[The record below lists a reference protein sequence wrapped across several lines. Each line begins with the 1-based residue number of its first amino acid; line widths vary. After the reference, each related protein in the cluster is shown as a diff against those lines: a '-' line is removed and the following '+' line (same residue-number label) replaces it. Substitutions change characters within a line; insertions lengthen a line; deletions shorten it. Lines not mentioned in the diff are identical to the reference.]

1 MVFWLLKKSKNLK
14 YIIMRKAKSRVVII
28 AITLVLFF
36 IHIQANQAV
45 GQTNNSNSSDGGGSA
60 KAQAS
65 ASLPSVSLGDSKSA
79 GTPSG
84 SPEPSLGL
92 DGVNWDGKS
101 FKITDIKIIDSKFS
115 AYLNEPEISYE
126 EEKEYAKL
134 VNELLERLD
143 IFRIRSEG
151 KKLLHEV
158 LPILKAASRHP
169 RDGGLCRQIY
179 NAVGVDAQSK
189 DSALS
194 KEDRIKAL
202 KKEIDTIKWNLSVT
216 AKPSSMDVK
225 PSYNSTASSF
235 EYEEAQREKR
245 TRLAFMQNDLEDKYS
260 ELLATQNSIVSKTDD
275 ARLAL
280 QRMVIGNFINKRF
293 DHVMIAASFYRLLYS
308 DGAGEVKLQERI
320 IEEAANNAKKLR
332 SATSF
337 DKNTTTSETMGIGTS
352 GLYSNKTTTRNN
364 SESGIA
370 SMLPSASEALG
381 AVTAAKIKVASLIP
395 DTMTEVEM
403 ISQEAID
410 QCNRYVSAVR
420 GHIAQN
426 ELENAFER
434 LQEAFA
440 VGEQLASIRSFP
452 REYRQQL
459 WKYKKAVKE
468 ARAGLASKDLGKAK
482 LAMDQLGQMTTDN
495 PFSKEESEMGNIKII
510 SAMHLA
516 KAKEAATRGD
526 RETMNKELEEAA
538 KIWPQNPALA
548 EASAKMLDQ
557 LNQQVQGKEDLKKLL
572 EQRNFKYIMDEKAKF
587 LAMASDDPALL
598 EKLKKVLEQEGK
610 ALSWKSRVEEL
621 LKRNDP
627 YGAWEEAE
635 KGIIE
640 HPESN
645 DLMKLRSDAA
655 VKCPEFVDK
664 IEKARIATARQDPA
678 AALSAYLVARQIYPQ
693 SALAREG
700 IDNLS
705 KQLLSK

>member
-28 AITLVLFF
+28 AITLVLFL

>member
-1 MVFWLLKKSKNLK
+1 
-14 YIIMRKAKSRVVII
+14 MRKVESNILVV
-28 AITLVLFF
+28 AMKLGLFF
-36 IHIQANQAV
+36 IYVQANQTF
-45 GQTNNSNSSDGGGSA
+45 GQTNNSNSSDGAGSA

-65 ASLPSVSLGDSKSA
+65 ASLPSVSLGDSNSGGK
-79 GTPSG
+79 PSG

-151 KKLLHEV
+151 KRLLQEV

-189 DSALS
+189 DAALS
-194 KEDRIKAL
+194 KEGRINAL
-202 KKEIDTIKWNLSVT
+202 KKEIDTIKWNMSVT
-216 AKPSSMDVK
+216 AKPSAMDIK
-225 PSYNSTASSF
+225 PNINSTASSF

-245 TRLAFMQNDLEDKYS
+245 TRMAFMQNELEDKYS
-260 ELLATQNSIVSKTDD
+260 ELLANQNSIVSKTDD

-337 DKNTTTSETMGIGTS
+337 DKNTTTSETMGLGTS

-364 SESGIA
+364 SESGIT

-426 ELENAFER
+426 ELQNAFER
-434 LQEAFA
+434 MQEAFA
-440 VGEQLASIRSFP
+440 VGEQLASVRSFP

-459 WKYKKAVKE
+459 WKYKKAVQE

-482 LAMDQLGQMTTDN
+482 LAMDQLGQITTDN
-495 PFSKEESEMGNIKII
+495 PFSKEESEMGNIKTI

-526 RETMNKELEEAA
+526 REAMNKELEEAA

-557 LNQQVQGKEDLKKLL
+557 LNQQVQGKEELKKLL
-572 EQRNFKYIMDEKAKF
+572 EQKNFKYIMEEKAKF
-587 LAMASDDPALL
+587 LAVASDDPALL
-598 EKLKKVLEQEGK
+598 EKLKNVLEQEGK
-610 ALSWKSRVEEL
+610 ALSWKTRVEEL

-655 VKCPEFVDK
+655 VKCPDFIDK
-664 IEKARIATARQDPA
+664 IEKARIATVRQDPA
-678 AALSAYLVARQIYPQ
+678 AALAAYLVARQIYPQ

-700 IDNLS
+700 IDSLS

>member
-1 MVFWLLKKSKNLK
+1 MSNLK
-14 YIIMRKAKSRVVII
+14 LKNALVATFLGLLFYHWQVIQI
-28 AITLVLFF
+28 F
-36 IHIQANQAV
+36 
-45 GQTNNSNSSDGGGSA
+45 GQTNSHSSSDGTGSA

-65 ASLPSVSLGDSKSA
+65 ASLPSVSLGNSNS
-79 GTPSG
+79 GGVPSG

-101 FKITDIKIIDSKFS
+101 FKVTDIKIIDSKFS
-115 AYLNEPEISYE
+115 AYLNEPEISFE
-126 EEKEYAKL
+126 EEKEYSKL

-151 KKLLHEV
+151 KKLLEEV

-194 KEDRIKAL
+194 KEVRIKAL
-202 KKEIDTIKWNLSVT
+202 KKEIETMKWNMSLT
-216 AKPSSMDVK
+216 ARPGAFE
-225 PSYNSTASSF
+225 PRPNLNNTASSF
-235 EYEEAQREKR
+235 EYEEAQREKK

-293 DHVMIAASFYRLLYS
+293 DHVMIATSFYRLLYS

-337 DKNTTTSETMGIGTS
+337 DRSTMTSETMRADTS
-352 GLYSNKTTTRNN
+352 GVYSNKTTTRNN
-364 SESGIA
+364 TESGIT

-410 QCNRYVSAVR
+410 QCNRYVSVVR

-426 ELENAFER
+426 ELENALER
-434 LQEAFA
+434 LREAYA
-440 VGEQLASIRSFP
+440 VGEQLASVRSFP
-452 REYRQQL
+452 RDYKQQL
-459 WKYKKAVKE
+459 WKYKKAVQE
-468 ARAGLASKDLGKAK
+468 ARAGLASKDLSKAK
-482 LAMDQLGQMTTDN
+482 SAMDQLGQMTTDN
-495 PFSKEESEMGNIKII
+495 PFSKEESEMGNIKTI

-516 KAKEAATRGD
+516 KAKEAAIRGD

-548 EASAKMLDQ
+548 ESSAKMLDQ

-572 EQRNFKYIMDEKAKF
+572 EQKNFKYIMDEKAKF
-587 LAMASDDPALL
+587 LAVAADDPALL
-598 EKLKKVLEQEGK
+598 EKLKNVLEQQGK
-610 ALSWKSRVEEL
+610 ALSWKARVEEL

-635 KGIIE
+635 KGILE
-640 HPESN
+640 HPENN
-645 DLMKLRSDAA
+645 DLMRLRSDAA

-664 IEKARIATARQDPA
+664 IEKARIATVRQDPA
-678 AALSAYLVARQIYPQ
+678 AALAAYLVARQIYPQ
-693 SALAREG
+693 STLAREG
-700 IDNLS
+700 IDSLS
-705 KQLLSK
+705 KQLLAK

>member
-1 MVFWLLKKSKNLK
+1 
-14 YIIMRKAKSRVVII
+14 MRKVKSNILVV
-28 AITLVLFF
+28 AMKLGLFF
-36 IHIQANQAV
+36 IYVQANQAF
-45 GQTNNSNSSDGGGSA
+45 GQTNNSNSSDGAGSA

-65 ASLPSVSLGDSKSA
+65 ASLPSVSLGDSNSGGK
-79 GTPSG
+79 PSG

-151 KKLLHEV
+151 KRLLQEV

-189 DSALS
+189 DAALS
-194 KEDRIKAL
+194 KEGRINAL
-202 KKEIDTIKWNLSVT
+202 KKEIDTIKWNMSVT
-216 AKPSSMDVK
+216 AKPSAMDIK
-225 PSYNSTASSF
+225 PNINSTASSF

-245 TRLAFMQNDLEDKYS
+245 TRMAFMQNELEDKYS
-260 ELLATQNSIVSKTDD
+260 ELLANQNSIVSKTDD

-337 DKNTTTSETMGIGTS
+337 DKNTTTSETMGLGTS

-364 SESGIA
+364 SESGIT

-426 ELENAFER
+426 ELQNAFER
-434 LQEAFA
+434 MQEAFA
-440 VGEQLASIRSFP
+440 VGEQLASVRSFP

-459 WKYKKAVKE
+459 WKYKKAVQE

-495 PFSKEESEMGNIKII
+495 PFSKEESEMGNIKTI

-526 RETMNKELEEAA
+526 REAMNKELEEAA

-557 LNQQVQGKEDLKKLL
+557 LNQQVQGKEELKKLL
-572 EQRNFKYIMDEKAKF
+572 EQKNFKYIMEEKAKF
-587 LAMASDDPALL
+587 LAVASDDPALL
-598 EKLKKVLEQEGK
+598 EKLKNVLEQEGK
-610 ALSWKSRVEEL
+610 ALSWKTRVEEL

-664 IEKARIATARQDPA
+664 IEKARIATVRQDPA
-678 AALSAYLVARQIYPQ
+678 AALAAYLVARQIYPQ
-693 SALAREG
+693 STLAREG
-700 IDNLS
+700 IDSLS

>member
-1 MVFWLLKKSKNLK
+1 MAFWLLKKSKNHK
-14 YIIMRKAKSRVVII
+14 YNNMRKVESNILVV
-28 AITLVLFF
+28 AMSLGLFL
-36 IHIQANQAV
+36 IYVQANQTF
-45 GQTNNSNSSDGGGSA
+45 GQTNNSNSSDGAGSA

-65 ASLPSVSLGDSKSA
+65 ASLPSVSLGDSNSGGK
-79 GTPSG
+79 PSG

-143 IFRIRSEG
+143 VFRIRSEG
-151 KKLLHEV
+151 KRLLQEV
-158 LPILKAASRHP
+158 LPILKAASKHP
-169 RDGGLCRQIY
+169 CDGGLCRQIY

-189 DSALS
+189 DTALS
-194 KEDRIKAL
+194 KEGRINAL
-202 KKEIDTIKWNLSVT
+202 KKEIDTIKWNMSVT
-216 AKPSSMDVK
+216 AKPSAMDTK
-225 PSYNSTASSF
+225 PNINSTASSF

-245 TRLAFMQNDLEDKYS
+245 TRLAFMQNELEDKYS

-275 ARLAL
+275 SRLAL
-280 QRMVIGNFINKRF
+280 QRMVIGNFINRRF
-293 DHVMIAASFYRLLYS
+293 DHVMIATSFYRLLYS

-337 DKNTTTSETMGIGTS
+337 DKNTTTSETMGLGTS

-364 SESGIA
+364 SESGIT

-468 ARAGLASKDLGKAK
+468 ARAGLASKDLSKAK

-495 PFSKEESEMGNIKII
+495 PFSKEESEMGNIKTI

-587 LAMASDDPALL
+587 LAVASDDPTLL
-598 EKLKKVLEQEGK
+598 EKLKNVLEQEGK
-610 ALSWKSRVEEL
+610 ALSWKARVEEL

-635 KGIIE
+635 KAIIE

-664 IEKARIATARQDPA
+664 IEKARIATIRQDPA
-678 AALSAYLVARQIYPQ
+678 AALAAYLVARQIYPQ
-693 SALAREG
+693 SSLAREG
-700 IDNLS
+700 IDTLS

>member
-1 MVFWLLKKSKNLK
+1 LILVEQSELIGQSNGSPP
-14 YIIMRKAKSRVVII
+14 A
-28 AITLVLFF
+28 AGGQAQATATLPALP
-36 IHIQANQAV
+36 N
-45 GQTNNSNSSDGGGSA
+45 GGGNSA
-60 KAQAS
+60 GV
-65 ASLPSVSLGDSKSA
+65 PA
-79 GTPSG
+79 GTP
-84 SPEPSLGL
+84 EPTTGL

-101 FKITDIKIIDSKFS
+101 FKITDVKIIDSKFS
-115 AYLNEPEISYE
+115 AYLNEPAISYE

-143 IFRIRSEG
+143 VFRIRSEG
-151 KKLLHEV
+151 KKLLQEV
-158 LPILKAASRHP
+158 LPLLKAASRHP
-169 RDGGLCRQIY
+169 RDGGCCRQIY

-194 KEDRIKAL
+194 KEVRIMAL
-202 KKEIDTIKWNLSVT
+202 KKEIETMKWNMSLT
-216 AKPSSMDVK
+216 ARPGTMEIKPSF
-225 PSYNSTASSF
+225 NSTSSSF

-245 TRLAFMQNDLEDKYS
+245 TRMAFMQNDLEDKYS

-280 QRMVIGNFINKRF
+280 QRMIVGNFINKRF
-293 DHVMIAASFYRLLYS
+293 DHVMIATSFYRLLYS
-308 DGAGEVKLQERI
+308 DGAGEVKLQEKI

-337 DKNTTTSETMGIGTS
+337 DRNTTTSETMGVGTS
-352 GLYSNKTTTRNN
+352 GLYSNRTTTRNN
-364 SESGIA
+364 SDSGIT

-395 DTMTEVEM
+395 DTMTELEM

-440 VGEQLASIRSFP
+440 VGEQLASVRSFP
-452 REYRQQL
+452 REYKQQL

-482 LAMDQLGQMTTDN
+482 LAMDRLGQMTTDN
-495 PFSKEESEMGNIKII
+495 PFSKEESEMGNITTI

-516 KAKEAATRGD
+516 KAREAATRGD

-557 LNQQVQGKEDLKKLL
+557 LNQQVQGKEDLRKLLQQKNYKYIMEEKARFLAASSDEPVLL
-572 EQRNFKYIMDEKAKF
+572 EQLKN
-587 LAMASDDPALL
+587 AL
-598 EKLKKVLEQEGK
+598 ETQGK
-610 ALSWKSRVEEL
+610 ALAWKARIEEL
-621 LKRNDP
+621 LKRGDP

-635 KGIIE
+635 KGISE
-640 HPESN
+640 HPEN
-645 DLMKLRSDAA
+645 TDLMKLRSDAS
-655 VKCPEFVDK
+655 VKCPEYVDK
-664 IEKARIATARQDPA
+664 IEKARSAESKDDPA
-678 AALSAYLVARQIYPQ
+678 AALALYLAARQIYPQ
-693 SALAREG
+693 SALARDG
-700 IDNLS
+700 IASLA
-705 KQLLSK
+705 KKLLAK

>member
-1 MVFWLLKKSKNLK
+1 MKNPNYLLLLGSILIQVNQSGL
-14 YIIMRKAKSRVVII
+14 I
-28 AITLVLFF
+28 AQSNGSPPTAGGQAQATATLPA
-36 IHIQANQAV
+36 IPN
-45 GQTNNSNSSDGGGSA
+45 GGGNSA
-60 KAQAS
+60 GA
-65 ASLPSVSLGDSKSA
+65 PA
-79 GTPSG
+79 GTP
-84 SPEPSLGL
+84 EPTAGL

-151 KKLLHEV
+151 KKLLQEV

-169 RDGGLCRQIY
+169 RDGGCCRQIY
-179 NAVGVDAQSK
+179 NAVGVDSQSK
-189 DSALS
+189 DTALT
-194 KEDRIKAL
+194 KADRIKAL
-202 KKEIDTIKWNLSVT
+202 KKEIETIKWNMSVS
-216 AKPSSMDVK
+216 AKPSAMDVK
-225 PSYNSTASSF
+225 PSFNSTASSF

-275 ARLAL
+275 ARFAL
-280 QRMVIGNFINKRF
+280 QRMVVGNFINKRF
-293 DHVMIAASFYRLLYS
+293 DHVMIATSFYRLLYS

-320 IEEAANNAKKLR
+320 IEEAASNAKKLR

-352 GLYSNKTTTRNN
+352 GVYSNRTTTKNN
-364 SESGIA
+364 SESGIT

-410 QCNRYVSAVR
+410 QCNRYVSTVR
-420 GHIAQN
+420 GHMAQN

-440 VGEQLASIRSFP
+440 VGEQLACVRSFP
-452 REYRQQL
+452 REYKQQL
-459 WKYKKAVKE
+459 WKYKKAVQE

-482 LAMDQLGQMTTDN
+482 LAMDRLGQMTTDN
-495 PFSKEESEMGNIKII
+495 PFSKEESEMGNIKTI

-516 KAKEAATRGD
+516 KAREAATRGD

-572 EQRNFKYIMDEKAKF
+572 QQKNYKYIMDEKARF
-587 LAMASDDPALL
+587 LAASSDEPALL
-598 EKLKKVLEQEGK
+598 EQLKNVLETQGK
-610 ALSWKSRVEEL
+610 ALAWKARIEEL
-621 LKRNDP
+621 LKRGDP

-635 KGIIE
+635 KGIGE
-640 HPESN
+640 HPEN
-645 DLMKLRSDAA
+645 TDLMKLRSDAA
-655 VKCPEFVDK
+655 VKCPEYVDK
-664 IEKARIATARQDPA
+664 IEKARSAESRDDPA
-678 AALSAYLVARQIYPQ
+678 AALASYLAARQIYPQ
-693 SALAREG
+693 SALARDG
-700 IDNLS
+700 IASLS
-705 KQLLSK
+705 KKLLTK

>member
-1 MVFWLLKKSKNLK
+1 MVFWLLRKLRNPETGRFTNTKMKKRIC
-14 YIIMRKAKSRVVII
+14 Y
-28 AITLVLFF
+28 VL
-36 IHIQANQAV
+36 IGLALTQGHQCCLLAQAGSAPSSTGGGGAQAQANA
-45 GQTNNSNSSDGGGSA
+45 T
-60 KAQAS
+60 
-65 ASLPSVSLGDSKSA
+65 LPSI
-79 GTPSG
+79 PSG
-84 SPEPSLGL
+84 PSNGAGNPAGIPEPTSGL

-101 FKITDIKIIDSKFS
+101 FKITDVKIIDSKFS

-151 KKLLHEV
+151 RSLLKEV

-169 RDGGLCRQIY
+169 RDGGCCRQIY
-179 NAVGVDAQSK
+179 NAVGVDSQSK
-189 DSALS
+189 DTAVT
-194 KEDRIKAL
+194 KAGRIEAL
-202 KKEIDTIKWNLSVT
+202 KKEIDTIKWNMSVT
-216 AKPSSMDVK
+216 AKPGAMDVK
-225 PSYNSTASSF
+225 PTFNSTASSF

-245 TRLAFMQNDLEDKYS
+245 TRMAFMQNDLEDKYS

-352 GLYSNKTTTRNN
+352 GVYSNRTTTRNN
-364 SESGIA
+364 SESGIT

-410 QCNRYVSAVR
+410 QCNRYVSSVR
-420 GHIAQN
+420 AHIAQN
-426 ELENAFER
+426 ELENAFDR

-452 REYRQQL
+452 REYKQQL
-459 WKYKKAVKE
+459 WKYKKAVQE

-482 LAMDQLGQMTTDN
+482 LAMDRLGQMTSDN
-495 PFSKEESEMGNIKII
+495 PFSKEESEMGNIKTI

-572 EQRNFKYIMDEKAKF
+572 EQKNFKYIMEEKARF
-587 LAMASDDPALL
+587 LAVASDEPTLL
-598 EKLKKVLEQEGK
+598 EKLKNVLEQEGK
-610 ALSWKSRVEEL
+610 ALSWKARVEEL

-640 HPESN
+640 HPENN

-664 IEKARIATARQDPA
+664 IEKARIAIGRQDPT
-678 AALSAYLVARQIYPQ
+678 AALAAYLTARQIYPQ
-693 SALAREG
+693 SSLSREG
-700 IDNLS
+700 IDSLS

>member
-1 MVFWLLKKSKNLK
+1 MVFWLLRKSKNHK
-14 YIIMRKAKSRVVII
+14 YIIMRKVESNILVIV
-28 AITLVLFF
+28 ITLGVFF
-36 IHIQANQAV
+36 IHMQANQTF
-45 GQTNNSNSSDGGGSA
+45 GQTNNSNSSDGTGSA

-65 ASLPSVSLGDSKSA
+65 ASLPSVPLGNSNSG

-84 SPEPSLGL
+84 SPEPTLGL
-92 DGVNWDGKS
+92 DGINWDGKS
-101 FKITDIKIIDSKFS
+101 FKITDIKLIDSKFS

-134 VNELLERLD
+134 VNELLERLY
-143 IFRIRSEG
+143 IFRIRSDG
-151 KKLLHEV
+151 KKLLEEV

-179 NAVGVDAQSK
+179 NAVGVDVQSK
-189 DSALS
+189 DAAFS
-194 KEDRIKAL
+194 KAGRIKEL
-202 KKEIDTIKWNLSVT
+202 KKEIETLKWNMSVT
-216 AKPSSMDVK
+216 ARPGAMDVK
-225 PSYNSTASSF
+225 PSLNNTGSSF

-245 TRLAFMQNDLEDKYS
+245 TRVAFMQNDLEDKYT
-260 ELLATQNSIVSKTDD
+260 ELLATQNSITSKTDD

-280 QRMVIGNFINKRF
+280 QRMVIGNFINRRF

-332 SATSF
+332 SATGF
-337 DKNTTTSETMGIGTS
+337 DRNTTTSETTGVGTS

-364 SESGIA
+364 TESGIT

-381 AVTAAKIKVASLIP
+381 AVTATKIKVASLIP

-410 QCNRYVSAVR
+410 QCNRYISAVR
-420 GHIAQN
+420 GHIAEN
-426 ELENAFER
+426 ELENALER
-434 LQEAFA
+434 LREAFS
-440 VGEQLASIRSFP
+440 VGEQLASVRSFP

-459 WKYKKAVKE
+459 WKYKKAVQE
-468 ARAGLASKDLGKAK
+468 ARAGLASKDFGKAK
-482 LAMDQLGQMTTDN
+482 LAMDRLGQMTTDN
-495 PFSKEESEMGNIKII
+495 PFSKEESEMGNIKTT

-516 KAKEAATRGD
+516 KAREAATRGD

-572 EQRNFKYIMDEKAKF
+572 EQKNFKYIMDEKAKF
-587 LAMASDDPALL
+587 LAVASDEPALL

-610 ALSWKSRVEEL
+610 ALSWKTRVEEL

-635 KGIIE
+635 KGIVE
-640 HPESN
+640 HPESS

-664 IEKARIATARQDPA
+664 IEKARVATVRQDPA
-678 AALSAYLVARQIYPQ
+678 AALAAYLVARQIYPQ
-693 SALAREG
+693 STLAREG
-700 IDNLS
+700 IDSLS

>member
-1 MVFWLLKKSKNLK
+1 
-14 YIIMRKAKSRVVII
+14 MRKVKSNILVV
-28 AITLVLFF
+28 AMKLGLFF
-36 IHIQANQAV
+36 IYVQANQAF
-45 GQTNNSNSSDGGGSA
+45 GQTNNSNSSDGAGSA

-65 ASLPSVSLGDSKSA
+65 ASLPSVSLGDSNSGGK
-79 GTPSG
+79 PSG

-151 KKLLHEV
+151 KRLLQEV

-189 DSALS
+189 DAALS
-194 KEDRIKAL
+194 KEGRINAL
-202 KKEIDTIKWNLSVT
+202 KKEIDTIKWNMSVT
-216 AKPSSMDVK
+216 AKPSAMDIK
-225 PSYNSTASSF
+225 PNINSTASSF

-245 TRLAFMQNDLEDKYS
+245 TRMAFMQNELEDKYS
-260 ELLATQNSIVSKTDD
+260 ELLANQNSIVSKTDD

-337 DKNTTTSETMGIGTS
+337 DKNTTTSETMGLGTS

-364 SESGIA
+364 SESGIT

-426 ELENAFER
+426 ELQNAFER
-434 LQEAFA
+434 MQEAFA
-440 VGEQLASIRSFP
+440 VGEQLASVRSFP

-459 WKYKKAVKE
+459 WKYKKAVQE

-495 PFSKEESEMGNIKII
+495 PFSKEESEMGNIKTI

-526 RETMNKELEEAA
+526 REAMNKELEEAA

>member
-1 MVFWLLKKSKNLK
+1 
-14 YIIMRKAKSRVVII
+14 MRKVKSNILVV
-28 AITLVLFF
+28 AMKLGLFF
-36 IHIQANQAV
+36 IYVQANQAF
-45 GQTNNSNSSDGGGSA
+45 GQTNNSNSSDGAGSA

-65 ASLPSVSLGDSKSA
+65 ASLPSVSLGDSNSGGK
-79 GTPSG
+79 PSG

-151 KKLLHEV
+151 KRLLQEV

-189 DSALS
+189 DAALS
-194 KEDRIKAL
+194 KEGRINAL
-202 KKEIDTIKWNLSVT
+202 KKEIDTIKWNMSVT
-216 AKPSSMDVK
+216 AKPSAMDIK
-225 PSYNSTASSF
+225 PNINSTASSF

-245 TRLAFMQNDLEDKYS
+245 TRMAFMQNELEDKYS
-260 ELLATQNSIVSKTDD
+260 ELLANQNSIVSKTDD

-337 DKNTTTSETMGIGTS
+337 DKNTTTSETMGLGTS

-364 SESGIA
+364 SESGIT

-426 ELENAFER
+426 ELQNAFER
-434 LQEAFA
+434 MQEAFA
-440 VGEQLASIRSFP
+440 VGEQLASVRSFP

-459 WKYKKAVKE
+459 WKYKKAVQE

-495 PFSKEESEMGNIKII
+495 PFSKEESEMGNIKTI

-526 RETMNKELEEAA
+526 REAMNKELEEAA

-557 LNQQVQGKEDLKKLL
+557 LNQQVQGKEELKKLL
-572 EQRNFKYIMDEKAKF
+572 EQKNFKYIMEEKAKF
-587 LAMASDDPALL
+587 LAVSSDDPALL
-598 EKLKKVLEQEGK
+598 EKLKNVLEQEGK
-610 ALSWKSRVEEL
+610 ALSWKTRVEEL

-645 DLMKLRSDAA
+645 DLLKLRSDAA

-664 IEKARIATARQDPA
+664 IEKARIAKVRQDPA
-678 AALSAYLVARQIYPQ
+678 AALAAYLVARQIYPQ
-693 SALAREG
+693 STLAREG
-700 IDNLS
+700 IDSLS

>member
-1 MVFWLLKKSKNLK
+1 M
-14 YIIMRKAKSRVVII
+14 
-28 AITLVLFF
+28 
-36 IHIQANQAV
+36 IQVDQSELI
-45 GQTNNSNSSDGGGSA
+45 GQSNSTPPAGGGQ
-60 KAQAS
+60 AQATATLPAIPNGGGNS
-65 ASLPSVSLGDSKSA
+65 AGVPA
-79 GTPSG
+79 GTP
-84 SPEPSLGL
+84 EPTTGL

-101 FKITDIKIIDSKFS
+101 FKITDIKIIESKFS

-134 VNELLERLD
+134 INELLERLD

-151 KKLLHEV
+151 KRLLQEV

-169 RDGGLCRQIY
+169 RDGGCCRQIY
-179 NAVGVDAQSK
+179 NAVGVDSQSK
-189 DSALS
+189 DTALT
-194 KEDRIKAL
+194 KADRIGAL
-202 KKEIDTIKWNLSVT
+202 KKEIETIKWNMSVS
-216 AKPSSMDVK
+216 AKPSAMDVR
-225 PSYNSTASSF
+225 PNFNSTSSSF

-275 ARLAL
+275 ARFAL
-280 QRMVIGNFINKRF
+280 QRMVVGNFINKRF
-293 DHVMIAASFYRLLYS
+293 DHVMIATSFYRLLYS

-320 IEEAANNAKKLR
+320 IEEAASNAKKLR

-352 GLYSNKTTTRNN
+352 GVYSNRTTTKNN
-364 SESGIA
+364 SESGIT

-410 QCNRYVSAVR
+410 QCNRYVSTVR
-420 GHIAQN
+420 GHMAQN

-440 VGEQLASIRSFP
+440 VGEQLACIRSFP
-452 REYRQQL
+452 REYKQQL
-459 WKYKKAVKE
+459 WKYKKAVQE

-482 LAMDQLGQMTTDN
+482 LAMDRLGQMTTDN
-495 PFSKEESEMGNIKII
+495 PFSKEESEMGNIKTI

-516 KAKEAATRGD
+516 KAREAATRGD

-572 EQRNFKYIMDEKAKF
+572 QQKNYKYIMDEKARF
-587 LAMASDDPALL
+587 LAASSDEPALL
-598 EKLKKVLEQEGK
+598 EQLKNVLETQGK
-610 ALSWKSRVEEL
+610 ALAWKARIEEL
-621 LKRNDP
+621 LKRGDP
-627 YGAWEEAE
+627 CGAWEEAE
-635 KGIIE
+635 KGIAE
-640 HPESN
+640 HPEN
-645 DLMKLRSDAA
+645 TDLMKLRSDAA
-655 VKCPEFVDK
+655 VKCPEYVDK
-664 IEKARIATARQDPA
+664 IERARSAESRDDPA
-678 AALSAYLVARQIYPQ
+678 AALASYLAARQIYPQ
-693 SALAREG
+693 SVLARDG
-700 IDNLS
+700 IASLS
-705 KQLLSK
+705 KKLLTK